1 MTNCNSP
8 ARLIGYVRVSTN
20 EQVESGLS
28 LDAQRERLAAYC
40 TGLDAELVRV
50 EADNG
55 ISGKIAPGR
64 RPGLARALAAVRRGD
79 ADGIAVL
86 KLDRLGRSTKD
97 LLGLMEGA
105 QRDGWRL
112 ISITEALDT
121 RSAIG
126 EFTATIL
133 AGLAQMERKLIAERT
148 REAMGQLAKERRV
161 RSGRIPFG
169 FRSAAH
175 PDSVVAIAGDRSQL
189 VEDEAEQRILRQMF
203 RLRAEGLG
211 ARRIARSL
219 NATGCVNPRNQR
231 RWTPSTVAKIVATAA
246 RRVSREAA

>member
-1 MTNCNSP
+1 M
-8 ARLIGYVRVSTN
+8 
-20 EQVESGLS
+20 
-28 LDAQRERLAAYC
+28 
-40 TGLDAELVRV
+40 LVRI

-55 ISGKIAPGR
+55 ISGKIAPDR
-64 RPGLARALAAVRRGD
+64 RPGLARALAAVRRD
-79 ADGIAVL
+79 EADGIAVL

-97 LLGLMEGA
+97 LLGLMEAA

-148 REAMGQLAKERRV
+148 CEAMTQLAREGRI

-169 FRSAAH
+169 FRSAAF
-175 PDSVVAIAGDRSQL
+175 PDSTTAIAGDRSHL
-189 VEDEAEQRILRQMF
+189 VENRMEQRVLRKM
-203 RLRAEGLG
+203 LSLSSAGLG

-219 NATGCVNPRNQR
+219 NDAGCVNPRNRR
-231 RWTPSTVAKIVATAA
+231 RWTPSTVAKIVATAM

>member
-1 MTNCNSP
+1 MTDCNSST
-8 ARLIGYVRVSTN
+8 RLIGYVRVSTN
-20 EQVESGLS
+20 EQAESGLS

-40 TGLDAELVRV
+40 TGLDAELVRI

-55 ISGKIAPGR
+55 ISGKIAPDR
-64 RPGLARALAAVRRGD
+64 RPGLARALAAVRWGE

-97 LLGLMEGA
+97 LLDLMEDA

-112 ISITEALDT
+112 ISISEALDT
-121 RSAIG
+121 RTAVG

-133 AGLAQMERKLIAERT
+133 AGLAQMERRLIGERT
-148 REAMGQLAKERRV
+148 SEAMEQLARECRV

-169 FRSAAH
+169 FRSEAH
-175 PDSVVAIAGDRSQL
+175 PASVTAVAGDRSRL
-189 VEDEAEQRILRQMF
+189 VKHEVEQRILRQMF

-219 NATGCVNPRNQR
+219 NATDCVNPRNQR
-231 RWTPSTVAKIVATAA
+231 CWTPSAVAKIVATAA